1 MGVAEL
7 WLDGFGRLMERA
19 AHEIR
24 NPLNAA
30 VLGVQVIRQRTERP
44 ELSAGSLRTFAE
56 SAAGELDRAVTLI
69 DAMLTLARPT
79 RIPVDLAEV
88 ARPLAVLVN
97 AAEAASV
104 SPRLKLEVPGT
115 ASTITASDGSA
126 VRLVLLAAFQEGL
139 RCDETAT
146 AEVTGSTFGPTVTVR
161 CTSSVEPPP
170 SPVCE
175 AARAAGILIE
185 PMGPILR
192 LSFPA

>member
-1 MGVAEL
+1 
-7 WLDGFGRLMERA
+7 
-19 AHEIR
+19 
-24 NPLNAA
+24 
-30 VLGVQVIRQRTERP
+30 
-44 ELSAGSLRTFAE
+44 
-56 SAAGELDRAVTLI
+56 
-69 DAMLTLARPT
+69 
-79 RIPVDLAEV
+79 LAEV